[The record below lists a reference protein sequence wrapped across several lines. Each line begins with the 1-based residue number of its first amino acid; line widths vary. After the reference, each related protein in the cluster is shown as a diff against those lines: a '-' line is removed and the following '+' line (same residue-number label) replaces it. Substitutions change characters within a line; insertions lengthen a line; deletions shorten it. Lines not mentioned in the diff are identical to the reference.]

1 MKNKNLLNWLWTES
15 YEKQSPQR
23 FARYAAML
31 IMLLT
36 LGVGQM
42 WADSSVT
49 GASIKYDVNSSSN
62 QWWNVSGTAKQLG
75 QVSTFKLKGF
85 WAQLGTENV
94 CQNTCM
100 YYGLTSACSL
110 GNYNIE
116 NPNSWDPTT
125 KHFQTESMNV
135 NILSGLTPNKYTL
148 YAKFIGHGQKS
159 GNSCGDISSS
169 TYQMKFEYPAYLT
182 GDGTW
187 CGTEWNTTNDAQ
199 KMTYGTDYYS
209 KTISSV
215 TKADHKLKV
224 ATYNWASSWGHAKYD
239 ASNSSNVYS
248 EVNDDGNIKFQ
259 PAMAGNVTIKFNISD
274 QKISII
280 CAAPTITFDD
290 EGGSGGDGTLNTYY
304 GTAPTNVT
312 VPTKLG
318 GYSFAGYWT
327 GDDGT
332 GTQVIGANG
341 AWLRNVTNFTNN
353 DDTWKWIVRNNYTLH
368 AKWTQDPTL
377 TMNSV
382 SPTTLVEGNSVTINV
397 TRANSSAVISY
408 EYKIGSGSWTSL
420 TPTSTSNSGQT
431 ATWTTPEAHG
441 ATRTF
446 YFRAMMTDGSLITT
460 AASDAVTVYGKKTIH
475 VRNTNDW
482 ATFKMHHWGDANPT
496 TMPGNA
502 DNISSYGGQWKDVVI
517 LSSYTGFVLNNG
529 AASGGHQ
536 SYDLFYNTYS
546 DGDYY
551 AFATN
556 STYTGGAYKHAL
568 SSSSAPA
575 APTATTNDANEITST
590 TAKFNYS
597 VSANRDKTTPGI
609 AFVQSDDD
617 VDATTIYSG
626 GTKVSGSAI
635 LDGNTSGATAAQ
647 TITPGKKYYYVA
659 YGTNGFG
666 TGYGVVKS
674 FVAPYKV
681 TVSTNTGCAEITNS
695 GINYTNST
703 ITVTATAATGYEF
716 SSWSTTNGTQ
726 TSTSSEGNTNTL
738 VFTPT
743 AENATIQPVYT
754 PIVYDITLDDQDATS
769 EYHKIALTIKYNG
782 TYFEDDDDQ
791 LYPTPESPD
800 LPYKSGYHF
809 QGWYTGIGGAGL
821 QIMDAGGQLQSN
833 KASYS
838 DSEGKWIHT
847 ENITLYAKWLQS
859 SEYGYLDILLNNNGG
874 AGGQVVA
881 IYNSNTLAS
890 FTASTRTGYI
900 FQGYFT
906 AAEGGNKIINVDG
919 SIVAG
924 NVTGFVTDGKWT
936 NSSLSA
942 EIYAQ
947 WTPITYTIAFAKN
960 NDASYYGSETGDNP
974 TPIAATYDV
983 NATMPENTYSR
994 TGYHFI
1000 GWSTEAH
1007 KAKGSCPGVDYDYA
1021 AGGTARNLSSTQGAT
1036 VTLYPKWLGNT
1047 HTISFNARGG
1057 YVSQTSS
1064 NITFDETYGS
1074 GTGLYGNLPIPTP
1087 PSGYEFS
1094 GWYTASEGGTEVT
1107 KDDKMH
1113 TDGDHTLYAHY
1124 VRKDRVYFKNTL
1136 GWENVYVTW
1145 DAEWNHGGSDK
1156 GAGAS
1161 GKTQELMN
1169 HIYGTDIWYK
1179 DIPAAI
1185 LSDWAYNIAFTS
1197 KAMDNY
1203 EWFDDGEAVFRRDFD
1218 KKATM
1223 FVPVPNDPNK
1233 FLKNKHDSKPG
1244 TLYYS
1249 TNQAEG
1255 DPQGRYK
1262 NGYWV
1267 KYNDLQAGYDLKGSW
1282 NWVEHHYIERP
1293 NPEDSVYIFTIQGL
1307 SANTTYQF
1315 KLYKDVEVNNT
1326 GSEFSSTTSIT
1337 SATAPDAAIFNAAD
1351 GGSNASMKTTV
1362 AGDYTFKFNFSA
1374 LGEVKLTVDY
1384 PFAVND
1390 YKVVYSY
1397 TKDGAKTFESQY
1409 IKARANGIDT
1419 ISMFIHS
1426 GDCAT
1431 SRSLAIHKCT
1441 AINAS
1446 GVATWNTSYASIA
1459 LPAETASGKTSGVY
1473 NIQISQNES
1482 SAATGEC
1489 VGRYEGQYY
1498 IRSQAADG
1506 GWDQYKVHAD
1516 NLMTLSEYSLKQT
1529 LSAPYSHYFCKYI
1542 DNSTTEVTFTIAT
1555 DYSPSICPVMVG
1567 DETIGG
1573 LANKTLPE
1581 GKSASVRFM
1590 WNEETNATGRS
1601 YLKSAQGPRNVRF
1614 LVLHGAE
1621 DNMIFNN
1628 DATGT
1633 AIPASGDLAKNEK
1646 IFEDTENWV
1655 YECYIKAKP
1664 GAKVSLI
1671 AKYNE
1676 LDRYLIGGPSSWE
1689 TIIGGTGGSK
1699 YIMKVVYDF
1708 KTNRLMTAWVPSE
1721 EITEKLSNID
1731 VIIERHNQDG
1741 ATTITF
1747 KRATEESEA
1756 GSIEAKSVIGA
1767 LRFDY
1772 DELVGRVASW
1782 TPDTRAKMMFLVSFP
1797 FDVNIS
1803 DIFGLNTNYGEAF
1816 IVQQYN
1822 GAKRAEKG
1830 FFQLD
1835 GTDTFWETLPVDS
1848 VMHAGVGYCV
1858 CMDND
1863 YLNND
1868 VGHLWDNKKA
1878 GSSIYLYFPS
1888 ANGDIVIN
1896 SDAKTI
1902 HVPAHEC
1909 KINRTF
1915 NGGKLNHKYT
1925 DSNWNMMGIPIFQ
1938 NHTGDKD
1945 AAGTPG
1951 AIFTPDKDPSD
1962 TTDYKPGIGFFYKWS
1977 TDKSYSVQKAQGYVF
1992 KPMHG
1997 YLVQYAGDVTFTCAA
2012 PVVASVA
2019 ARRIPL
2025 EEDYELELQV
2035 LNTSEEVLNRTYVEL
2050 REEACDTFALNED
2063 LYLAMNKHDVNVYTF
2078 AGTYNVAANVLSVDN
2093 HIVPM
2098 GVVVRKEGTY
2108 TFSMP
2113 DNFSGEVILVDKS
2126 AQTRTNLAMTDYEI
2140 HLPAGTIDDRFELE
2154 INIHKVPTVID
2165 GAKAGE
2171 GTLKDG
2177 KVHKFIM
2184 NDQMYILK
2192 DGVLYDARGNRV
2204 K

>member
-1 MKNKNLLNWLWTES
+1 MKNKNLLNWLWTDS
-15 YEKQSPQR
+15 HEKQSPRR

-36 LGVGQM
+36 IGVGM
-42 WADSSVT
+42 WAD
-49 GASIKYDVNSSSN
+49 D
-62 QWWNVSGTAKQLG
+62 
-75 QVSTFKLKGF
+75 KGF
-85 WAQLGTENV
+85 YEVYMVYDKNGTEYNYTYNGSNGSMDLGTI
-94 CQNTCM
+94 TSSFKIKKM
-100 YYGLTSACSL
+100 YLKV
-110 GNYNIE
+110 
-116 NPNSWDPTT
+116 WDTWGDQA
-125 KHFQTESMNV
+125 FEAGS
-135 NILSGLTPNKYTL
+135 SGLGYKTQSGSDTDYKANNRTS
-148 YAKFIGHGQKS
+148 KS
-159 GNSCGDISSS
+159 GNNYELQH
-169 TYQMKFEYPAYLT
+169 TNMNLT
-182 GDGTW
+182 IASNTNPSGNYTFTHWWFADGTW
-187 CGTEWNTTNDAQ
+187 TDTYYLKNGSSNCAFTYKIAPPAVKSGTVAISATNTASGSGTGLSSGSPIILISGMASTLTITATQNHTDANSALWC
-199 KMTYGTDYYS
+199 KFGGNSYS
-209 KTISSV
+209 ST
-215 TKADHKLKV
+215 
-224 ATYNWASSWGHAKYD
+224 ATYNIASGTTTTNQILALKVKYRNNSASLDGAETTATIYYKWAA
-239 ASNSSNVYS
+239 
-248 EVNDDGNIKFQ
+248 
-259 PAMAGNVTIKFNISD
+259 PAPAIVLTSVTPSTSIVAGNDI
-274 QKISII
+274 
-280 CAAPTITFDD
+280 
-290 EGGSGGDGTLNTYY
+290 
-304 GTAPTNVT
+304 
-312 VPTKLG
+312 
-318 GYSFAGYWT
+318 
-327 GDDGT
+327 
-332 GTQVIGANG
+332 
-341 AWLRNVTNFTNN
+341 
-353 DDTWKWIVRNNYTLH
+353 
-368 AKWTQDPTL
+368 
-377 TMNSV
+377 
-382 SPTTLVEGNSVTINV
+382 TLVG
-397 TRANSSAVISY
+397 TRANSSNAISFQY
-408 EYKIGSGSWTSL
+408 TTNDGSTWTDIS
-420 TPTSTSNSGQT
+420 PKTSSTVGNATT
-431 ATWTTPEAHG
+431 ATWTVPDAHG
-441 ATRTF
+441 ATQTF
-446 YFRAMMTDGSLITT
+446 KFRAKLAEATPIYSGKSDG
-460 AASDAVTVYGKKTIH
+460 VTVYNTKTIH
-475 VRNTNDW
+475 VRNINDW
-482 ATFKMHHWGDANPT
+482 ANFYSYVYNHNGSST
-496 TMPGNA
+496 TGQREAWPGSKTEG
-502 DNISSYGGQWKDVVI
+502 ISTLAGQWKNVV
-517 LSSYTGFVLNNG
+517 LTSQYTYFILNNG
-529 AASGGHQ
+529 
-536 SYDLFYNTYS
+536 
-546 DGDYY
+546 
-551 AFATN
+551 
-556 STYTGGAYKHAL
+556 
-568 SSSSAPA
+568 SSSSQLKGETYTYSGVSNDGYYTIQETTGSSLTLTGVDAPA
-575 APTATTNDANEITST
+575 IPTATTNDATIRTST
-590 TAKFNYS
+590 NADFGCNFIS
-597 VSANRDKTTPGI
+597 NRDKVTPGI
-609 AFVQSDDD
+609 AYVQSGEDIS
-617 VDATTIYSG
+617 AATIYSS
-626 GTKVSGSAI
+626 GTRVDKVAVNGNGSTTVNVTT
-635 LDGNTSGATAAQ
+635 L
-647 TITPGKKYYYVA
+647 TPGLKYYYVA
-659 YGTNGFG
+659 YGRNGFG
-666 TGYGVVKS
+666 IGYGDVKS

-681 TVSTNTGCAEITNS
+681 TVSTNTGCASITNS
-695 GINYTNST
+695 GTNYTSTT
-703 ITVTATAATGYEF
+703 ITVTATADTGYEF

-754 PIVYDITLDDQDATS
+754 PIVYDITLDDQEATS

-782 TYFEDDDDQ
+782 TYFEDEDDQ

-833 KASYS
+833 KAGYS

-859 SEYGYLDILLNNNGG
+859 SENGYLDILLNNNGG

-906 AAEGGNKIINVDG
+906 AAEGGNKIINADG

-942 EIYAQ
+942 EIFAQ
-947 WTPITYTIAFAKN
+947 WVPITYTIAFAKN
-960 NDASYYGSETGDNP
+960 NDPSYYGSETGENP

-1021 AGGTARNLSSTQGAT
+1021 AGGTARNLTSTQGAT

-1136 GWENVYVTW
+1136 GWTNVYVTW

-1197 KAMDNY
+1197 ESMPNY

-1249 TNQAEG
+1249 TDQAEG

-1315 KLYKDVEVNNT
+1315 KLYKDVEINNT

-1384 PFAVND
+1384 PFAVSD

-1441 AINAS
+1441 AINAL

-1459 LPAETASGKTSGVY
+1459 LPTETASGKTSGVY

-1601 YLKSAQGPRNVRF
+1601 YLKSAQGPRNARF

-1633 AIPASGDLAKNEK
+1633 AIPKSGDLEKNEK

-1689 TIIGGTGGSK
+1689 TIIDGTGDSK

-1708 KTNRLMTAWVPSE
+1708 KTNRLMTAWTPTE
-1721 EITEKLSNID
+1721 GITDKLQDID

-1747 KRATEESEA
+1747 KKATEESEA

-1772 DELVGRVASW
+1772 DELVGRVAAW

-1896 SDAKTI
+1896 SDPKTV

-1938 NHTGDKD
+1938 NHAGNKD

-1992 KPMHG
+1992 QPMHG

-2019 ARRIPL
+2019 ARRTPI
-2025 EEDYELELQV
+2025 EDDYELELQV
-2035 LNTSEEVLNRTYVEL
+2035 LNASEEVLNRTYVEL

-2154 INIHKVPTVID
+2154 INIHKVPTAID
-2165 GAKAGE
+2165 GVEASQGS
-2171 GTLKDG
+2171 LKDG